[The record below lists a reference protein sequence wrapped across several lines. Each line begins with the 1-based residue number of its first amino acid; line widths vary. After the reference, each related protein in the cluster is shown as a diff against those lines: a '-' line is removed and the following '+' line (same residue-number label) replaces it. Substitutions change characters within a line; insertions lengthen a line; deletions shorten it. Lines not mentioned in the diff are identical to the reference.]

1 MAQHTPIPPS
11 KETKHRD
18 YLHRTISFTFLSH
31 TISLSLSLCVSLSM
45 SLSVSLLV
53 SLSPP
58 PLSYLVTRPIAELPF
73 MINSLLSRSGFALSV
88 MTVLKVNTQFR

>member
-1 MAQHTPIPPS
+1 MAQRTHIPPS

-18 YLHRTISFTFLSH
+18 YLHRTISFMFLSH
-31 TISLSLSLCVSLSM
+31 TISLSLSLCLCLCLSLS
-45 SLSVSLLV
+45 L

-58 PLSYLVTRPIAELPF
+58 PLSYLVTRPIAELLF
-73 MINSLLSRSGFALSV
+73 MINSLLSRSGIALSV